1 MDQIIA
7 LPNWAGEAKMQRA
20 DYDAQAAL
28 ALVQPDSF
36 WLERARRLDW
46 IVAPTVA
53 DESSFDEA
61 DFQVRW
67 FDDGVL
73 NVAANCLDRHL
84 ATRADQTA
92 ILWEPDDPAE
102 PSRAISYAELHA
114 GSAASP
120 MCSRSSA
127 RIAAA
132 VSPSTCR

>member
-1 MDQIIA
+1 
-7 LPNWAGEAKMQRA
+7 MQRA

-67 FDDGVL
+67 FADGVL

-92 ILWEPDDPAE
+92 TLWEPDNPAE
-102 PSRAISYAELHA
+102 PSRAITYAE
-114 GSAASP
+114 
-120 MCSRSSA
+120 
-127 RIAAA
+127 
-132 VSPSTCR
+132 VCRFANVL